1 MIVGIY
7 GLGLIGGSMAK
18 AYKAN
23 SDHKVYAY
31 DKDETTLGFARLSG
45 AIDAKLD
52 SENIGD
58 CDLVMI
64 ALYPQ
69 AAVECMKEIAPKLK
83 KDATVI
89 DLCGTKVKIC
99 ECGFE
104 LARRYGFTFVG
115 GHPMAGTQYS
125 GFKYAKEDLFCGA
138 PMIIVPPVYD
148 DISFL
153 DKIKTMLSPAGFG
166 KINVTTA
173 DEHDRMIAFTSQLA
187 HVVSNAYVKSPS
199 AQSHKGFSAG
209 SYKDLT
215 RVAWLNEN
223 MWSELFI
230 ENKEFLTN
238 ELDNIISSLSEY
250 RNALDSDNG
259 DKLRELLRDG
269 RICKERVDG

>member
-69 AAVECMKEIAPKLK
+69 AAVECMKERAPKLK

-89 DLCGTKVKIC
+89 DLCGTKAKIC
-99 ECGFE
+99 ECGFFHTACVAE
-104 LARRYGFTFVG
+104 QYCHQLFPCDRLFWFKGVRIHPFDDPVRSRPDHRIRIGFAVRNII
-115 GHPMAGTQYS
+115 
-125 GFKYAKEDLFCGA
+125 KRIFCGNLRFSFH
-138 PMIIVPPVYD
+138 PVNQRNR
-148 DISFL
+148 L
-153 DKIKTMLSPAGFG
+153 G
-166 KINVTTA
+166 
-173 DEHDRMIAFTSQLA
+173 
-187 HVVSNAYVKSPS
+187 
-199 AQSHKGFSAG
+199 
-209 SYKDLT
+209 T
-215 RVAWLNEN
+215 R
-223 MWSELFI
+223 
-230 ENKEFLTN
+230 
-238 ELDNIISSLSEY
+238 Y
-250 RNALDSDNG
+250 R
-259 DKLRELLRDG
+259 LRR
-269 RICKERVDG
+269 